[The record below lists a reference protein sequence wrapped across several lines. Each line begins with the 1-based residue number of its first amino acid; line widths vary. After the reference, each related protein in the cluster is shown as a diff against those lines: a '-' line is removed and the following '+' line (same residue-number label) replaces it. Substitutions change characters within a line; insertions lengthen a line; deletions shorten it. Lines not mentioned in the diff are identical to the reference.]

1 MATVTFESIIPE
13 ILPLVPEC
21 TDLIIVRA
29 LRRASEEFLS
39 KSLLWR
45 VNLEEHNVILG
56 LVDVELE
63 VPKSDLRIVQL
74 KSIKSGTQETDIPQI
89 ADSQTP
95 PNPTETFCS
104 LINFGK
110 ALRLTPIPRLASPM
124 LLKVVLST
132 TPNSSGVDR
141 DVETHI
147 HEHLI
152 DGALARLY
160 AMPGMPWADSSLA
173 AYHGA
178 IFQAAIIEMRGR
190 AENNNGRAVRT
201 VSYGGV

>member
-13 ILPLVPEC
+13 ILPLVPDC
-21 TDLIIVRA
+21 TDLIIIRA
-29 LRRASEEFLS
+29 LRRSCEEFLT
-39 KSLLWR
+39 KSLVWR
-45 VNLEEHNVILG
+45 VDLDEHTTEIG
-56 LVDVELE
+56 EPIVELDI
-63 VPKSDLRIVQL
+63 PKNDLRVTQ
-74 KSIKSGTQETDIPQI
+74 IKSVTIATKDITQISDDQK
-89 ADSQTP
+89 A